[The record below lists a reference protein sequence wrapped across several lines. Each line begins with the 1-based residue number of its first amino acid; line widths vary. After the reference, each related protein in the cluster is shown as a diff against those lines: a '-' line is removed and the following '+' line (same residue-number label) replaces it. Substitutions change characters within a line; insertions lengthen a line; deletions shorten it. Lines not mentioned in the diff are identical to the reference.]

1 VFTAPSGS
9 NKNIHLKTVVDILL
23 VIRSSDITPAVE
35 QLSSE
40 EQNVLIKYL
49 YKGMGSTLGQS
60 HGNGGIL
67 LTWFE
72 KTVDITGQG
81 PIIRYMSDRR
91 VV

>member
-1 VFTAPSGS
+1 M
-9 NKNIHLKTVVDILL
+9 DILV
-23 VIRSSDITPAVE
+23 VIRSSDITPTVE

-40 EQNVLIKYL
+40 EQNVLVKYL
-49 YKGMGSTLGQS
+49 YKGMGSQLGQS

-67 LTWFE
+67 LSWFE
-72 KTVDITGQG
+72 KTVEISGQG

>member
-1 VFTAPSGS
+1 M
-9 NKNIHLKTVVDILL
+9 VV
-23 VIRSSDITPAVE
+23 RSSDITQIVE
-35 QLSSE
+35 QLDGE
-40 EQNVLIKYL
+40 EQNVLVKYL
-49 YKGMGSTLGQS
+49 YKGMGSPLGQS